1 MHDGAIFLSGVG
13 LLLAMMLRYILIFDK
28 IVVLSPNCKMGMIR
42 KIPSL
47 SDKIVVISNLID
59 GEKITRLS
67 EEDCF
72 INIDTQILNFVTVAR
87 IDHKNELIKFY

>member
-13 LLLAMMLRYILIFDK
+13 LLLAMIIQIYPRFDK

-47 SDKIVVISNLID
+47 SDKIVVIFEFNRWRENYKVIRRGL
-59 GEKITRLS
+59 
-67 EEDCF
+67 
-72 INIDTQILNFVTVAR
+72 
-87 IDHKNELIKFY
+87 FY